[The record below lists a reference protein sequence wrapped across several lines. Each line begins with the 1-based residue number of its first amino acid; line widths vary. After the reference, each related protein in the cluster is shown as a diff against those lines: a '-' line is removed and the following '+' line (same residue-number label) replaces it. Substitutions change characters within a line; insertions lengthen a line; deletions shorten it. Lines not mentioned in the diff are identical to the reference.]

1 MTSTPC
7 WRWSCPGFGADLFN
21 PAQHAAFERIDR
33 YAEALAAGL
42 LDRLELTAL
51 LTTPR
56 TPGELVAARGFAPA
70 FTPTLGWLLELLVT
84 TGTLTASA
92 GRFALSSN
100 APGTPADRSPDPD
113 PSYVP
118 VFALID
124 EAAALYPRVAR
135 GEVDGDRALLMK
147 ARLWAAYFDNRN
159 RYYALNNRLVALA
172 AAARAAGPARV
183 LEVGA
188 GLGSATEAV
197 LGALPAVE
205 RYHVTEPVA
214 FFRRRAEHTLR
225 AAHPGVALEFSALD
239 MNGQWAAQGVRSA
252 AYTFV
257 VGVNVFHLARDLIA
271 TLREAFEA
279 LEPGGWL
286 VAGEAIRPPH
296 RPVAA
301 ELPFRSSRATTPSRP
316 TQSCGPRPASSLP
329 RGGPALRRAGFT
341 EIALVPDVIRLRAI
355 HPTLYAAAICGRR
368 PLTPISREGRRR
380 RAPWCR

>member
-1 MTSTPC
+1 MTDDVYAVLAEA
-7 WRWSCPGFGADLFN
+7 GFGADLFN

-113 PSYVP
+113 PAYAP
-118 VFALID
+118 AYALLD
-124 EAAALYPRVAR
+124 EAAALYPRVAA
-135 GEVDGDRALLMK
+135 GETTGEQALFRKLM
-147 ARLWAAYFDNRN
+147 LWTSYFSNAN
-159 RYYALNNRLVALA
+159 RYYALNNRV
-172 AAARAAGPARV
+172 AARAAADRLGPAASV
-183 LEVGA
+183 LELGA
-188 GLGSATEAV
+188 GLGSATEA
-197 LGALPAVE
+197 LLEALTARGAADRLVTY
-205 RYHVTEPVA
+205 RVTEPA
-214 FFRRRAEHTLR
+214 LLFRRRAERALAGRHPALVFDGLDLNQPWAGQGIAERSQTL
-225 AAHPGVALEFSALD
+225 V
-239 MNGQWAAQGVRSA
+239 W
-252 AYTFV
+252 
-257 VGVNVFHLARDLIA
+257 GVNVFHLARNLDA
-271 TLREAFEA
+271 VLREAYDA
-279 LEPGGWL
+279 LAPGGWL
-286 VAGEAIRPPH
+286 VVGEGIRPTPD

-301 ELPFRSSRATTPSRP
+301 ELPFRLLESFVAVETDPRRRP
-316 TQSCGPRPASSLP
+316 TPGFLAAEHWCGAF
-329 RGGPALRRAGFT
+329 AAAGFT

-368 PLTPISREGRRR
+368 PLTPS
-380 RAPWCR
+380 